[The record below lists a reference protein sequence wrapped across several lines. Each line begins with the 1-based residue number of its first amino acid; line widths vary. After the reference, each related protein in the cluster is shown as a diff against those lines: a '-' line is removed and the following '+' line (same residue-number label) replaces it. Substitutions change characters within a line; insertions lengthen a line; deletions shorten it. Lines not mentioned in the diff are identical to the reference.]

1 MIKIM
6 KKTST
11 CHVPVN
17 TSSPCKDYGNDAYAW
32 NITKHHWIFSVTS
45 SNDISSFMC

>member
-1 MIKIM
+1 MLKINDKDY

-17 TSSPCKDYGNDAYAW
+17 TGSPCKDYGNDAS
-32 NITKHHWIFSVTS
+32 T
-45 SNDISSFMC
+45 